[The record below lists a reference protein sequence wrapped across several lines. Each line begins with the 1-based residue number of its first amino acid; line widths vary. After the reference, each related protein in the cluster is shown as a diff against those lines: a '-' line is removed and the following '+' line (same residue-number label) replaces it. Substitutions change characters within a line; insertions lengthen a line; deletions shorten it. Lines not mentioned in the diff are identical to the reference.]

1 MNLNKF
7 LISSLF
13 VLFLVGCGEE
23 APDKYT
29 SPQTSNQSTS
39 NDSQSTSLSK
49 KIRPF
54 QIDQSNPN
62 GTCVSENVQ
71 QTMLLVDLTDELT
84 SAQIQYVRDNFI
96 NNFSWSN
103 QGDTFAQARITKVP
117 PQKMTSIKMC
127 APETLSQNNG
137 IMNKGRVSKFNQYRS
152 EIYENLIMP
161 NGVGSD
167 KSLLI
172 ESVRSIY
179 NNARYDFSASKG
191 PRHLILVSDLY
202 QNSGEISFYSCNPK
216 DKKCSFSATKKK
228 KKNWFEE
235 AKLNLTSN
243 DKVTIYYLSSKCRI
257 DLTAK
262 EWWKQ
267 YFLNEGVSEGN
278 LKIISELGNNSCASP
293 VIKEVEVPV
302 EIIKEVPKE
311 VIKEVEVEVIK
322 EVPKEVIK
330 EVEVEVV
337 KEVPKE
343 VIKEVEVEVVK
354 EVQVEKSV
362 VCPEKIHSPLNQYR
376 LDIFC
381 D

>member
-235 AKLNLTSN
+235 AKLNLTEN

-257 DLTAK
+257 DLNAK

-267 YFLNEGVSEGN
+267 YFLSEGVSDSN

-293 VIKEVEVPV
+293 KVVEEPEIVIKKVPKIVEEE
-302 EIIKEVPKE
+302 EIIIKKVPKIVE
-311 VIKEVEVEVIK
+311 EEEPVIKK
-322 EVPKEVIK
+322 VPKKTLK
-330 EVEVEVV
+330 EPEV
-337 KEVPKE
+337 KEN
-343 VIKEVEVEVVK
+343 I
-354 EVQVEKSV
+354 
-362 VCPEKIHSPLNQYR
+362 VCPDKIHSPLNQYR
-376 LDIFC
+376 FDIFC
-381 D
+381 E